1 MKRLLFSTFSGI
13 AVLSLSVLPASAAVV
28 QSRATVFQDSAVR
41 ADSIQNDDLQAGDR
55 LSDGQDARPQYISR
69 FRGRV
74 RGRSFRGH
82 SFRGRGF
89 RSRGFRGRSF
99 RRSRFSRFGRRDRLI
114 DRRFTNDRFID
125 ERFIDERGFDNR
137 FDNNRFIDER
147 GFDNG
152 REFYR

>member
-13 AVLSLSVLPASAAVV
+13 AVLSLSVLPASAAVI
-28 QSRATVFQDSAVR
+28 QSKATVFQDSAVR

-55 LSDGQDARPQYISR
+55 LSDGQLARPQYISR

-99 RRSRFSRFGRRDRLI
+99 RRSRFSRFGRRDRFI
-114 DRRFTNDRFID
+114 DRRFTND
-125 ERFIDERGFDNR
+125 RFIDERGFDNR